1 MELNNDNNPGVL
13 ECPDGF
19 NWWLNGLDA
28 TINANPGIPR
38 GINVYLTTD
47 GSVYNEMVVLGVIDH
62 PEQGPNPMSN
72 IWCSEYPNSTN
83 LNGPSR
89 ISIANLYLKYWWF
102 QNHPNVVGA
111 PFSTSRQWL
120 VDGGGVLAHEFGHSF
135 IGSYSGLPHHQGN
148 CTGHLMNENAPSW
161 SNVLLEDDAGR
172 IHKHLAISNLRQFI
186 ACDETYDPE
195 HPKWNATTFDRIVS
209 SDELWDLDMRLYSN
223 VTVRTGATL
232 TVTCNLLMPLEG
244 MIKVERGAKLIVDGG
259 TIRRA
264 NTCSPS
270 QYWRSISVAGNSAKI
285 QPLPTGCWQPRCRGR
300 DPSQPGAH

>member
-1 MELNNDNNPGVL
+1 
-13 ECPDGF
+13 
-19 NWWLNGLDA
+19 
-28 TINANPGIPR
+28 
-38 GINVYLTTD
+38 
-47 GSVYNEMVVLGVIDH
+47 MVVLGVIDH

-135 IGSYSGLPHHQGN
+135 IDCYVHYPGS
-148 CTGHLMNENAPSW
+148 CTGHLMNHQAPSW
-161 SNVLLEDDAGR
+161 SNVLLEDDAGC
-172 IHKHLAISNLRQFI
+172 IHRNLARSNLRQFV

-244 MIKVERGAKLIVDGG
+244 MIKVERGDNRSSMEV
-259 TIRRA
+259 
-264 NTCSPS
+264 PS
-270 QYWRSISVAGNSAKI
+270 AREHLFAFGNCGPFGSGNSAKI
-285 QPLPTGCWQPRCRGR
+285 HLYQQVSGGRRCRGR